1 MHPHIKSALKFL
13 LFLGLGSLI
22 LYFLYQSQNAK
33 YLEDCQLKGIPLSDC
48 SLVDKVIQDFKS
60 TKISWLALICF
71 LFMLSNVFRAL
82 RWKDM
87 VQSIGFKPKVSNV
100 FFSIMI
106 GYLANLTIPR
116 IGEIARAGVMTK
128 YEKIAFETSFG
139 SIITERLVDVLMLL
153 LFMVLM
159 AIFGGPTIINYIAEN
174 SVVTQNQLFIAAG
187 VGFLLFVIGLW
198 VLKKMTEMDSES
210 KFVRFIKEKS
220 TGFLEGLKTVIHTE
234 KKLLFWAYSFGIW
247 ILYFLMTY
255 LCFYAFEPTSH
266 LGIKA
271 GLVTFVFGT
280 LGIVFPSP
288 GGLGSYHF
296 MVSQALI
303 LFSINS
309 SDAFSFAFIIFFTVV
324 VFCNVFFGLISL
336 LMIQFVNADK

>member
-1 MHPHIKSALKFL
+1 M
-13 LFLGLGSLI
+13 FLGLGTLI
-22 LYFLYQSQNAK
+22 LYLLYNSQNAK
-33 YLEDCQLKGIPLSDC
+33 YLEDCQLKGIPESEC
-48 SLVDKVIQDFKS
+48 SLVDKVIEDFKS
-60 TKISWLALICF
+60 AKLIWLILISV
-71 LFMLSNVFRAL
+71 LFMLSNIFRAL

-87 VQSIGFKPKVSNV
+87 VQSIGFQPKVYNV

-116 IGEIARAGVMTK
+116 IGEIARAGIITK

-139 SIITERLVDVLMLL
+139 TIVTERLVDVLMLL
-153 LFMVLM
+153 LFLVLT
-159 AIFGGPTIINYIAEN
+159 AIFGGPTILQYISEN
-174 SVVTQNQLFIAAG
+174 SVVTQNQLLL
-187 VGFLLFVIGLW
+187 VMGFGILLFLIGIY
-198 VLKKMTEMDSES
+198 VLKRLSEADSQS
-210 KFVRFIKEKS
+210 KIVLFVKEKS
-220 TGFLEGLKTVIHTE
+220 KGFLDGLKTVIKTE
-234 KKLLFWAYSFGIW
+234 HKCRFWFYSFGIW

-255 LCFYAFEPTSH
+255 LCFFAFDPTAH
-266 LGIKA
+266 LGMKA

-303 LFSINS
+303 LFGINS

-336 LMIQFVNADK
+336 LLISFLNSKDAS